1 MTEHPTTSWEA
12 LQDGNVFYKRH
23 RNYTIPRKL
32 PDLGEHIVAG
42 CRYGGPIGMYGATS
56 YSESCI
62 HVICSALMRDTTK
75 LIALGR
81 GNTVFAKAQ
90 IQIQRY
96 SCKWEVDGEKHT
108 DLDSCINTFQR

>member
-42 CRYGGPIGMYGATS
+42 CRYGGPIGMCETAS
-56 YSESCI
+56 YLKS
-62 HVICSALMRDTTK
+62 L
-75 LIALGR
+75 
-81 GNTVFAKAQ
+81 VFTLYVQ
-90 IQIQRY
+90 
-96 SCKWEVDGEKHT
+96 
-108 DLDSCINTFQR
+108 LL